1 MTNTTTTV
9 DEVWAWLYQPLQDL
23 KQNQTTDPDK
33 PWENHR
39 AFFLEQL
46 GLTNAADHPVTQMLL
61 ERLDELSADDRLALL
76 NSDQVD
82 GIAYEIVQQCT
93 PAATADPAAYDD
105 NAWYA
110 FAAENLALWDGTEES
125 WTQFA
130 EWFAYQAGEQS
141 LGVPAKALVDQLT
154 GMSNADRIAT
164 IAQYGV
170 TIAAPAAPEDPA
182 IRAMMEEI
190 LKEHPE
196 FATMPEDQLLEM
208 TARVMAEPDEDDEEG
223 EQS

>member
-23 KQNQTTDPDK
+23 KQNQTTDTDK
-33 PWENHR
+33 PWEDHQ
-39 AFFLEQL
+39 AAFLEQL
-46 GLTNAADHPVTQMLL
+46 GLTNATDSPVTEMLL

-76 NSDQVD
+76 SSDQVD
-82 GIAYEIVQQCT
+82 TIAYEIVQQCT
-93 PAATADPAAYDD
+93 PTPAAEPAAYDD

-110 FAAENLALWDGTEES
+110 FAAENLALWDGAAQS

-130 EWFAYQAGEQS
+130 EWFAYQGGEQGF
-141 LGVPAKALVDQLT
+141 GVPAKALVDQLT
-154 GMSNADRIAT
+154 GMSNADRIVT

-170 TIAAPAAPEDPA
+170 TIAAPAAPADPS

-208 TARVMAEPDEDDEEG
+208 TAQVMAEPDEDDEDGDE
-223 EQS
+223 S